1 MENTNPSGSENQ
13 TQGTTVQDAANSF
26 LGLMDS
32 AEAPDGQVE
41 AQTDDQ
47 EIELSSEEA
56 QDENEVQDEVEQEE
70 SDDESDDQEEE
81 EEQRYSVKVAGEE
94 KELTLSEL
102 KSLAQQGADYT
113 KKTQQV
119 AEQRKALEAEAKA
132 IDEAKY
138 LRDVYAQRLQT
149 MEELLSSPEQNEDL
163 EYLKESDPIGYAVR
177 VAEKQQ
183 QREQLQAV
191 QIERRRIAQQ
201 QQAEYDQQMQGYLAQ
216 QAEQLSKVLPEYS
229 DPVKGEKLR
238 TELRG
243 FAKNSLG
250 FTDDELSQVRDSRHV
265 LALHKAMLY
274 DKLQQAKPSVNKR
287 VSEAPKTMKSGNG
300 VKPTTTENM
309 KRQQQT
315 LKQTGRVRDA
325 AKLFENFF

>member
-1 MENTNPSGSENQ
+1 MDNTNPQGSEPQ
-13 TQGTTVQDAANSF
+13 SQGTTVQDAANSF
-26 LGLMDS
+26 LGLMDA
-32 AEAPDGQVE
+32 AEAPDEGQVE
-41 AQTDDQ
+41 AQPDDQ
-47 EIELSSEEA
+47 EVELSGETEQEYE
-56 QDENEVQDEVEQEE
+56 QDDGEQEE
-70 SDDESDDQEEE
+70 SESESDDNE

-119 AEQRKALEAEAKA
+119 AEQRKALEAEVKA

-138 LRDVYAQRLQT
+138 LRDVYAQRLQA
-149 MEELLSSPEQNEDL
+149 MEQLLNTPEQSEDL

-191 QIERRRIAQQ
+191 QIERQRIAEQ
-201 QQAEYDQQMQGYLAQ
+201 QQAEYAQQMQGYLAQ

-229 DPVKGEKLR
+229 DPVKGEALR
-238 TELRG
+238 TDLRT
-243 FAKNSLG
+243 FAKSSLG

-287 VSEAPKTMKSGNG
+287 VSEAPRTIKSGNG
-300 VKPTTTENM
+300 VKPTTSENV
-309 KRQQQT
+309 KRQQQQ

-325 AKLFENFF
+325 AKLFESFI